1 MIKAVLFD
9 FDGTLI
15 NTNDL
20 IFDSYKYAFKTVLG
34 RDIGKSEILKLY
46 GRPLRA
52 SLMAYGESGEALY
65 RTYREFNESRHDFL
79 AKPFDGAAE
88 GVRKLHRDGFA
99 VGVVTSKR
107 LELLM
112 RGLRLMKLEDEFDV
126 LITPADTEK
135 AKPDPEPVLLACAK
149 LGVEPFDAVYVG
161 DSEFDL
167 AAGKAAGTKICAV
180 NYSVTPMA
188 RLDEFSPDYRI
199 DSILDL
205 CGILKRV

>member
-20 IFDSYKYAFKTVLG
+20 IFDSYRFAFKTVLN
-34 RDIGKSEILKLY
+34 RSISDSEILGLY

-52 SLMAYGESGEALY
+52 SLMEYGEVGDELY
-65 RTYREFNESRHDFL
+65 RVYRDFNETRHDFL
-79 AKPFDGAAE
+79 AKPFGGAAE
-88 GVRKLHRDGFA
+88 GVRQLHGDGFA

-112 RGLRLMKLEDEFDV
+112 RGLKLMKLENEFDV
-126 LITPADTEK
+126 LITPEDTK
-135 AKPDPEPVLLACAK
+135 RAKPDPEPVLLACSR
-149 LGVEPFDAVYVG
+149 LGTEPREVLYVG

-167 AAGKAAGTKICAV
+167 AAGRAAGTMICAV
-180 NYSVTPMA
+180 NYSVTPKP
-188 RLDEFSPDYRI
+188 RLDKFSPDFRI
-199 DSILDL
+199 DSISEL
-205 CGILKRV
+205 CGILRKV